1 MAKQPQPDIAELQP
15 GPEPRGGGRTPLPH
29 RGPGIAELQVG
40 PPWVSPPQ
48 EAVTELF
55 RLRDRVHA
63 LESQSLAARMY
74 YKNPLLA
81 EYPVVTQPWRLAEY
95 PPVTAPFEAFYR
107 SFSGGELSGPVYT
120 TDQLIG
126 LLEALIAALKGN
138 VPPPGNPAEFPR

>member
-29 RGPGIAELQVG
+29 RPGIAELPVG
-40 PPWVSPPQ
+40 PPW

-74 YKNPLLA
+74 YYKNPLLA
-81 EYPVVTQPWRLAEY
+81 EFPQVNQPWRLAEY

-126 LLEALIAALKGN
+126 LLEALIAALKGTI
-138 VPPPGNPAEFPR
+138 PPGNPAEIPR